1 MPTHSKTRISVHK
14 QFSSQNAL
22 LLVLLA
28 GLLIRLLLM
37 VYTQHAGNWEN
48 INLVQRFY
56 MYGLYL
62 EPFISVAT
70 YHTGFYILFLP
81 SYLPYIVLN
90 IYGIY
95 YSFLAAFLIKLPSL
109 IGDVIALY
117 ALYKIG
123 LLFTHD
129 QKKSVAMA
137 AAFFLNP
144 YSIYLTSIISHPT
157 SSIAAFI
164 LLSMIF
170 LYENKLARSAFC
182 LAFAASIQIL
192 PIFVLPGF
200 LLFLWK
206 FPRDSS
212 LHNSSPTN
220 LASPNIVA
228 SIKFLGHKFL
238 GYAKGTLKHLSEVRL
253 PYYLASFFSSCLLLF
268 FPYLYIST
276 LLYLSSPSMFFDW
289 LNHFVAPVSSLAAT
303 ATPGKLFGVVF
314 NFTGM
319 FNELNLAPYVAPFLG
334 YRALILAYLAI
345 LIFKAGQTFYMTL
358 SNAYER
364 FHLLNQLIITFF
376 CLFAVLIPLG
386 QSHYLG
392 WFLPFLVLEAL
403 LFHGIPISVFYLI
416 SFIHVMIDPIVGQ
429 NFYYY
434 FDAMFPWL
442 FPRKPGG
449 IGVVQIS
456 LSGIYAVLL
465 ILVILNCLK
474 RPEKQL
480 NWKNIY
486 AIPTKILVFAISV
499 YSTIELLRISDISTI
514 FLKYFIDS
522 NIVAAVY
529 LGNTILGTGL
539 IAVFSFWCCIY
550 AYKRLQ
556 MKNRFRSTLRSLFDI
571 IKAPA
576 TLLQVIA
583 SIVVIAS
590 LWNNSMNFI
599 SPIVFLGIIWAVY
612 AKIASLTDMKLYV
625 FTFTSIYLLCILV
638 FNKNLYLGAAS
649 VLYVLGGLL
658 SLSREKSEGWIDGKT
673 E

>member
-1 MPTHSKTRISVHK
+1 MPTHSKTRISVHE
-14 QFSSQNAL
+14 QFFSQNTL
-22 LLVLLA
+22 LLVFLA

-37 VYTQHAGNWEN
+37 VYTQHTGNWEN

-62 EPFISVAT
+62 EPFLSVAT

-90 IYGIY
+90 ITGIY

-109 IGDVIALY
+109 IGDVITLY

-123 LLFTHD
+123 LIFTHD
-129 QKKSVAMA
+129 QKKSAAMA

-157 SSIAAFI
+157 SAIAAFI
-164 LLSMIF
+164 LLSMVF

-220 LASPNIVA
+220 LASPNMVA

-238 GYAKGTLKHLSEVRL
+238 GYAKGTLKHLSEERL

-276 LLYLSSPSMFFDW
+276 LLYLSSPSTFFDW

-303 ATPGKLFGVVF
+303 ATPGKLFGIVF

-334 YRALILAYLAI
+334 YRTLILAYLAI
-345 LIFKAGQTFYMTL
+345 LIFKAGQTFHMTL

-364 FHLLNQLIITFF
+364 FHLLNQLILTFF

-403 LFHGIPISVFYLI
+403 LFRGLPMSVFYLV
-416 SFIHVMIDPIVGQ
+416 SFIHIMIDPFVGQ

-434 FDAMFPWL
+434 FDAMFPQL
-442 FPRKPGG
+442 FPYKPGG
-449 IGVVQIS
+449 ITVLQIS
-456 LSGIYAVLL
+456 LSGVYAVLL
-465 ILVILNCLK
+465 ILVVLNCLK

-480 NWKNIY
+480 NRKNIY
-486 AIPTKILVFAISV
+486 AMPTKILIFAIPV
-499 YSTIELLRISDISTI
+499 YSTIELLRTSDVSAI
-514 FLKYFIDS
+514 FLKYFVDS

-529 LGNTILGTGL
+529 LGNAVLGTGL
-539 IAVFSFWCCIY
+539 IAVFSLWCCIY

-556 MKNRFRSTLRSLFDI
+556 MKIRFRSTLRSLFNI
-571 IKAPA
+571 TKAPT

-583 SIVVIAS
+583 SIVVMAS
-590 LWNNSMNFI
+590 LWNNSINLA
-599 SPIVFLGIIWAVY
+599 SPIVFLGIIWAIY
-612 AKIASLTDMKLYV
+612 AKIVYSTDMKLYV
-625 FTFTSIYLLCILV
+625 FTFTAIYLFYILV
-638 FNKNLYLGAAS
+638 INPNFYLEALT
-649 VLYVLGGLL
+649 VLYVSCGLL
-658 SLSREKSEGWIDGKT
+658 FLSREKSEGLIDEKT